1 MYYFKTL
8 PKIITPDQNGYPI
21 LMTNLLARAAIVQ
34 ELLNNPMQFYEYAI
48 QEDDTPE
55 IVAEKYYGDPFKY
68 WIVLFSNQLLDPIW
82 EWPMSFNSLLK
93 YIDAKYATEAKDAD
107 KTPYEYVNTTVYEYK
122 KIITTT
128 EGYTGAETTK
138 EVSITQSEYNTL
150 VESTVTYDIPYPP
163 VANGTT
169 CIVSTT
175 KGIVTFFDYENQLNE
190 SRRQIKLL
198 NNNYAGDIEQQL
210 KTLMKVT

>member
-21 LMTNLLARAAIVQ
+21 LMTNLLARASIVQ

-48 QEDDTPE
+48 QEGDTPE

-68 WIVLFSNQLLDPIW
+68 WIVLFSNQILDPVW
-82 EWPMSFNSLLK
+82 EWPMSYNSLMQ
-93 YIDAKYATEAKDAD
+93 YIDSKYATEAEDAG

-128 EGYTGAETTK
+128 DVYTGTETVK
-138 EVSITQSEYNTL
+138 EVSITEDDYNTL
-150 VESTVTYDIPYPP
+150 IESSYTYDIPDPP
-163 VANGTT
+163 VANGTK
-169 CIVSTT
+169 CIVSIT
-175 KGIVTFFDYENQLNE
+175 KSIVTLYNYEDELNE

-198 NNNYAGDIEQQL
+198 NSNYAGDIEQQL
-210 KTLMKVT
+210 RALMKVA

>member
-21 LMTNLLARAAIVQ
+21 LMTNLLARASIVQ

-48 QEDDTPE
+48 QEGDTPE

-68 WIVLFSNQLLDPIW
+68 WIVLFSNQILDPVW
-82 EWPMSFNSLLK
+82 EWPMSYNSLMQ
-93 YIDAKYATEAKDAD
+93 YIDSKYATEAEDAG

-128 EGYTGAETTK
+128 DVYTGTETVK
-138 EVSITQSEYNTL
+138 EVSITEDDYNTL
-150 VESTVTYDIPYPP
+150 IESSYTYDIPDPP
-163 VANGTT
+163 VANGTQ
-169 CIVSTT
+169 CIVTTT
-175 KGIVTFFDYENQLNE
+175 KNIVTLFNYEDELNE

-198 NNNYAGDIEQQL
+198 NSNYASEIEQQL
-210 KTLMKVT
+210 KVLMKVA

>member
-21 LMTNLLARAAIVQ
+21 LMTNLLARAALVQ
-34 ELLNNPMQFYEYAI
+34 ELINNPMQFYEYAI
-48 QEDDTPE
+48 QEGDTPE

-68 WIVLFSNQLLDPIW
+68 WIVLFSNQILDPVW
-82 EWPMSFNSLLK
+82 EWPMPYASFLEYLGS
-93 YIDAKYATEAKDAD
+93 KYATEAEDAG
-107 KTPYEYVNTTVYEYK
+107 KTPFEYTQTTVYEYK

-128 EGYTGAETTK
+128 DVYTRTETIK

-150 VESTVTYDIPYPP
+150 TESTVTYDIPDPP
-163 VANGTT
+163 VANGTQ

-175 KGIVTFFDYENQLNE
+175 KNIVTLYDYEEELNE

-198 NNNYAGDIEQQL
+198 NSTYAGEMEQQL
-210 KTLMKVT
+210 KVLMKVA

>member
-21 LMTNLLARAAIVQ
+21 LMTNLVARAAIVQ

-48 QEDDTPE
+48 QEGDTPE
-55 IVAEKYYGDPFKY
+55 IVADKYYGDPFKY
-68 WIVLFSNQLLDPIW
+68 WIVLFSNQILDPVW
-82 EWPMSFNSLLK
+82 EWPMSYSSLLE
-93 YIDAKYATEAKDAD
+93 YIDSKYATEAEDAG

-128 EGYTGAETTK
+128 DIYTGTETVK
-138 EVSITQSEYNTL
+138 EVSITEDDYNTL
-150 VESTVTYDIPYPP
+150 IESTNTYDIPDPP
-163 VANGTT
+163 VTNGTKCT
-169 CIVSTT
+169 VTIT
-175 KGIVTFFDYENQLNE
+175 KNIVTLFNYEDNLNE

-198 NNNYAGDIEQQL
+198 NNTYAGEMERQL
-210 KTLMKVT
+210 KALMKVA

>member
-21 LMTNLLARAAIVQ
+21 LMTNLLARASIVQ

-48 QEDDTPE
+48 QEGDTPE
-55 IVAEKYYGDPFKY
+55 IVAEKYYDDPFKY
-68 WIVLFSNQLLDPIW
+68 WIVLFSNQILDPIW
-82 EWPMSFNSLLK
+82 EWPMSYNSLMQ
-93 YIDAKYATEAKDAD
+93 YIDSKYATEAQDAG

-128 EGYTGAETTK
+128 DVYTDTETVK
-138 EVSITQSEYNTL
+138 EVSVTEDDYNTL
-150 VESTVTYDIPYPP
+150 SESTATYSIPG
-163 VANGTT
+163 GTS
-169 CIVSTT
+169 CIVTIT
-175 KGIVTFFDYENQLNE
+175 KSIVTLFNYEDELNE

-198 NNNYAGDIEQQL
+198 NSTYAGEMEQQL
-210 KTLMKVT
+210 KELMKVS

>member
-21 LMTNLLARAAIVQ
+21 LMTNLLARASIVQ

-48 QEDDTPE
+48 QEGDTPE

-68 WIVLFSNQLLDPIW
+68 WIVLFSNQILDPVW
-82 EWPMSFNSLLK
+82 EWPMSYNSLMQ
-93 YIDAKYATEAKDAD
+93 YIDSKYATEAEDAG

-122 KIITTT
+122 KVITTT
-128 EGYTGAETTK
+128 DVYTRTETVK
-138 EVSITQSEYNTL
+138 EVSITQDDYNTL
-150 VESTVTYDIPYPP
+150 TETTETYDIPDPP
-163 VANGTT
+163 VANGTK
-169 CIVSTT
+169 CIVSIT
-175 KGIVTFFDYENQLNE
+175 KSIVTLYNYEDELNE

-198 NNNYAGDIEQQL
+198 NSNYAGDIEQQL
-210 KTLMKVT
+210 RALMKVA

>member
-21 LMTNLLARAAIVQ
+21 LMTNLLARASIVQ

-48 QEDDTPE
+48 QEGDTPE

-68 WIVLFSNQLLDPIW
+68 WIVLFSNQILDPVW
-82 EWPMSFNSLLK
+82 EWPMSYNSLMQ
-93 YIDAKYATEAKDAD
+93 YIDSKYATEAEDAG

-128 EGYTGAETTK
+128 DVYTGTETVK
-138 EVSITQSEYNTL
+138 EVSITEDDYNTL
-150 VESTVTYDIPYPP
+150 IESSYTYDIPYPP
-163 VANGTT
+163 VANGTK
-169 CIVSTT
+169 CIVSIT
-175 KGIVTFFDYENQLNE
+175 KSIVTLYNYEDELNE

-198 NNNYAGDIEQQL
+198 NSNYAGDIEQQL
-210 KTLMKVT
+210 RALMKVA

>member
-21 LMTNLLARAAIVQ
+21 LMTNLLARASMVQ

-48 QEDDTPE
+48 QESDTPE

-68 WIVLFSNQLLDPIW
+68 WIVLFSNQILDPIW
-82 EWPMSFNSLLK
+82 EWPMSYASFLQYLDS
-93 YIDAKYATEAKDAD
+93 KYATEASDAG
-107 KTPYEYVNTTVYEYK
+107 KTPFEYTNTTVYEYK

-128 EGYTGAETTK
+128 DAYTATETVK
-138 EVSITQSEYNTL
+138 EVSITQSDYNTL
-150 VESTVTYDIPYPP
+150 TESTETYNIPG
-163 VANGTT
+163 GTS
-169 CIVSTT
+169 CIVSIT
-175 KGIVTFFDYENQLNE
+175 KNIVTLYDYEESLNE

-198 NNNYAGDIEQQL
+198 NNTYAGEMEKQL
-210 KTLMKVT
+210 KALMKVA

>member
-48 QEDDTPE
+48 QEGDTPE
-55 IVAEKYYGDPFKY
+55 IVADKYYGDPFKY
-68 WIVLFSNQLLDPIW
+68 WIVLFSNQLLDPVW
-82 EWPMSFNSLLK
+82 EWPMSYTSLLD
-93 YIDAKYATEAKDAD
+93 YIDSKYATEAQDAG

-128 EGYTGAETTK
+128 DVYTRVETTK
-138 EVSITQSEYNTL
+138 EVSITENEYITL
-150 VESTVTYDIPYPP
+150 VESTNTYDIPG
-163 VANGTT
+163 GTS
-169 CIVSTT
+169 CIVSIT
-175 KGIVTFFDYENQLNE
+175 KGIVTLFNYEEELNE

-210 KTLMKVT
+210 RVLMRFVE